1 MCHAACDHAGVTDV
15 PGPTGHRILVVDDE
29 ESLRDL
35 VTTAL
40 EFVGHEV
47 TVAVDG
53 LDALARVP
61 EVVPDL
67 IVLDVNMPHVDG
79 IEVCRRLRATGGDL
93 AILMLTGRA
102 SVPARIEGLDA
113 GADDYLVKPFA
124 FDELL
129 ARIRALLRRTLPP
142 EQEVLELDD
151 LVLVPSTRD
160 VSRAGAPLDLTTRE
174 YELLEFFMRH
184 PRQVLSRDLIFARV
198 WGFDFLGESN
208 VIDVHVMRLRDK
220 LEAGGRER
228 LIHTIRGAGYSLRR
242 QS

>member
-1 MCHAACDHAGVTDV
+1 MDV
-15 PGPTGHRILVVDDE
+15 A
-29 ESLRDL
+29 S
-35 VTTAL
+35 
-40 EFVGHEV
+40 
-47 TVAVDG
+47 DG
-53 LDALARVP
+53 NAALAIAHERPPHLV
-61 EVVPDL
+61 
-67 IVLDVNMPHVDG
+67 VLDVMMPGIDG
-79 IEVCRRLRATGGDL
+79 LEVCRRLRAANGDL

-142 EQEVLELDD
+142 DQEVLEYDD
-151 LVLVPSTRD
+151 LVVIPATRD
-160 VSRAGAPLDLTTRE
+160 VTRAGVMLELTTRE
-174 YELLEFFMRH
+174 YELLEFFLRH

-220 LEAGGRER
+220 LEAGTRAR

-242 QS
+242 QP